1 MTHEQR
7 EGGYSSPHWKG
18 DGSYTVDQGFSG
30 LIKVP
35 VKALDITWGNDTRF
49 WQQIDLTDH
58 DTQEIGFKEGM
69 LLLQVNWIEVKGNLN
84 ITPTEDTKYEIY
96 YMVKFRVDAFGW
108 HSAPIKFKVRHK
120 GEETH
125 SNITILESYREKH
138 DVWHEIPG
146 GEFSVASKDPVNV
159 EFGIFEV
166 DSDWWKGGM
175 VLGGVK
181 IKAKSG

>member
-1 MTHEQR
+1 M
-7 EGGYSSPHWKG
+7 G
-18 DGSYTVDQGFSG
+18 
-30 LIKVP
+30 
-35 VKALDITWGNDTRF
+35 
-49 WQQIDLTDH
+49 
-58 DTQEIGFKEGM
+58 EIGFKEGM

-125 SNITILESYREKH
+125 SNIMILESYREKH